1 MIIIKHK
8 QLLNLNIINNNKY
21 YMYKNVLILKNYL
34 LFILYNLYFLNI
46 Y

>member
-46 Y
+46 D